1 MPWGV
6 VAAVAGAAVSSALA
20 PTPSAPTQ
28 SASGAADPFAPQRQ
42 QYQQQLQ
49 SMMSGNYKMSSD
61 PSYQYQLDQGSTNLS
76 RQMAAQHMQ
85 GSGAELAALQTY
97 GQQTAAADFSNQY
110 DRLAQLSGA
119 NIGSPAAA
127 GQIIAGQ
134 QNQQL
139 QASSAFGNAV
149 GGAVSN
155 LGQSAYS
162 YFSAPTADTSGGYAP
177 SYGSSAGGYDT
188 SFGGASGSFF

>member
-1 MPWGV
+1 
-6 VAAVAGAAVSSALA
+6 
-20 PTPSAPTQ
+20 
-28 SASGAADPFAPQRQ
+28 
-42 QYQQQLQ
+42 
-49 SMMSGNYKMSSD
+49 MMSGNYNMSSD
-61 PSYQYQLDQGSTNLS
+61 PSYQYQLDQGSQNLS

-97 GQQTAAADFSNQY
+97 GQQTASVDFANQY
-110 DRLAQLSGA
+110 NRLAQLAGA

-134 QNQQL
+134 QNQQQ

-155 LGQSAYS
+155 LGQDAYN
-162 YFSAPTADTSGGYAP
+162 YFTTPTSDAAGGYAP

-188 SFGGASGSFF
+188 SFGGATSSFF